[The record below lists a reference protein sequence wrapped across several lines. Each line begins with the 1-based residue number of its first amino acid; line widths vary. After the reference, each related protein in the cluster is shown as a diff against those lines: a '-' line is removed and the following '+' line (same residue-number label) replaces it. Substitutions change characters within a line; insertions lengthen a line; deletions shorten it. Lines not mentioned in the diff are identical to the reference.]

1 MRGVYSPFGLA
12 LDGLPIIGVL
22 ALAALVAALLRW
34 PYASVFFL
42 LCTAFCVQFFRDPE
56 RVVPDGPG
64 LVVSPADGRVVRLGR
79 APDPLTGEMKDVVC
93 IFMNVFNVHVN
104 RVPVAGT
111 IERIE
116 YFPGKFINA
125 ELDKASTDNERNVVV
140 VTDAEGR
147 SFTVVQIAGLIARR
161 IVCRVKPGDTLERG
175 ERYGMIKF
183 GSRLDVYLPRGY
195 HQFVTMD
202 QKVVAGQTV
211 IARKEP

>member
-22 ALAALVAALLRW
+22 ALAALVTALLRW

-125 ELDKASTDNERNVVV
+125 ELDKASTDNERNVIV

-183 GSRLDVYLPRGY
+183 GSRLDVYLPRSY
-195 HQFVTMD
+195 HHSVTMD

>member
-1 MRGVYSPFGLA
+1 MRGDSSPFGLA
-12 LDGLPIIGVL
+12 LDGLPIIGVV

-34 PYASVFFL
+34 PYAAVFFL

-64 LVVSPADGRVVRLGR
+64 LAVSPADGRVVRLGR

-111 IERIE
+111 IQRIE

-125 ELDKASTDNERNVVV
+125 DLDKASTDNERNVVV
-140 VTDAEGR
+140 IADQEGR

-161 IVCRVKPGDTLERG
+161 IVCRAKPGDAFSRG
-175 ERYGMIKF
+175 ERFGMIKF
-183 GSRLDVYLPRGY
+183 GSRVDVYLPHGY
-195 HQFVTMD
+195 HQAVTMD
-202 QKVVAGQTV
+202 QTVVAGQTV
-211 IARKEP
+211 IAQKRP

>member
-125 ELDKASTDNERNVVV
+125 ELDKASTDNERNVIV

>member
-111 IERIE
+111 IERVE
-116 YFPGKFINA
+116 YFPGKFVNA

-195 HQFVTMD
+195 HQSIRMD